1 MTMKIGVYLC
11 QCGGNI
17 SKVVDLEKT
26 KKFVENKDIEI
37 VQIHSNM
44 CSGAG
49 QKLIT
54 NDIENLGLDKIVVAA
69 CSPHFHEK
77 TFRAAMEKAGLNP
90 HVLEIANLRE
100 HVSWPLKKQP
110 EVATKKA
117 NDLVNIA
124 IEKVSLNYPLEQK
137 SFKMENRV
145 LVIGGGI
152 AGIQASLDLADAGK
166 QVTLIEKEPS
176 IGGKMAL
183 LTKTF
188 PTEDC
193 AACILSPKMAAIA
206 AHPNIKLLT
215 NTMVTNTSGH
225 RLHFEIEA
233 ETKPKFINPNIDM
246 DECLG
251 CFQCQM
257 ECPVDYP
264 DDWELGIVN
273 RKAIYVPASLAIPYQ
288 YMIDPN
294 SCLHFTED
302 SCSICADICPQKA
315 IDFEQ
320 KPEKLKFTVDNI
332 IVATGYDTIDPNIK
346 PMFGYDKYKNVVTGM
361 EMERI
366 VDHLNEKPPPRD
378 IGEKIA
384 FIQCVGSRDE
394 QVGNEYC
401 SRVCCMYATK
411 LASLVKQDRPES
423 DIYIFYTDMRAY
435 GKGFEEYYKRA
446 QEMGIKYIRGKVA
459 EVNQDPETNNLVL
472 KAEDTLSRQIIE
484 SEFDLIVLSNG
495 LQPNKST
502 EFIIDSL
509 KLAKSPDGFI
519 KEAHPKYKPVDTDIE
534 GVFIA
539 GTAQGPKDIPD
550 TVVQAGAAAAR
561 VIGTLSKGEFDVD
574 PVLAFVE
581 TDVCDGCE
589 KCINACPKHAL
600 KMNSGK
606 AEVDEALCVGGGSCI
621 SSCPVQA
628 IDLHDF
634 TNSQM
639 SASVFASLEHKKK
652 DEHRIILF
660 ADNASTY
667 RLADTIGVKKMT
679 YSHEVYIIRTPSGSR
694 ISPNLMLQAF
704 INGAD
709 AIMIGDNIS
718 KSSSFPWSKD
728 ISLENIKAVNN
739 KLEKAGIKGDRLKYY
754 EFNSSMLKEFV
765 IEADKMADYVQQLSK
780 ITDEELNRLK
790 ETI

>member
-1 MTMKIGVYLC
+1 MKIGVYLC

-17 SKVVDLEKT
+17 SKVVDLEET
-26 KKFVENKDIEI
+26 KKYVENKDVEI

-54 NDIENLGLDKIVVAA
+54 NDIENLGLDKVVVAA

-77 TFRAAMEKAGLNP
+77 TFRSAMEKAGLNP

-100 HVSWPLKKQP
+100 HVSWPLKKYP
-110 EVATKKA
+110 KIATKKA
-117 NDLVNIA
+117 QDLVNIA
-124 IEKVSLNYPLEQK
+124 IDKVGLDYPLEKK
-137 SFKMENRV
+137 SVKMENRV

-193 AACILSPKMAAIA
+193 AACILSPKMAAVA
-206 AHPNIKLLT
+206 AHPNIRLLV

-233 ETKPKFINPNIDM
+233 ETKPTYIKPDIDM

-257 ECPVDYP
+257 ECPVDFP
-264 DDWELGIVN
+264 DDWELGIVD
-273 RKAIYVPASLAIPYQ
+273 RKAIYVPSSLAIPYK
-288 YMIDPN
+288 YIIDPN
-294 SCLHFTED
+294 SCLHFKD
-302 SCSICADICPQKA
+302 GSCSVCADICPQKA
-315 IDFEQ
+315 IDFNQ
-320 KPEKLKFTVDNI
+320 KPEKIKFTVDNI
-332 IVATGYDTIDPNIK
+332 IVTTGYDTIDPNIK
-346 PMFGYDKYKNVVTGM
+346 PMFGYDKYENVVTGL

-378 IGEKIA
+378 IGNKIA
-384 FIQCVGSRDE
+384 FIQCVGSRDA
-394 QVGNEYC
+394 QVGHEYC

-411 LASLVKQDRPES
+411 LASLVKQDRPEA

-459 EVNQDPETNNLVL
+459 EINKDPGTNNLVL
-472 KAEDTLSRQIIE
+472 RAEDTLSRQIIE

-495 LQPNKST
+495 LEPNKST
-502 EFIIDSL
+502 DFIIDTL

-519 KEAHPKYKPVDTDIE
+519 KEAHPKYRPVDTDVE
-534 GVFIA
+534 GVFVA

-561 VIGTLSKGEFDVD
+561 VIGTLAKGEFDID
-574 PVLAFVE
+574 PVLAFVKP
-581 TDVCDGCE
+581 DICDGCE
-589 KCINACPKHAL
+589 ECISACPKHAI
-600 KMNSGK
+600 KMNNGK
-606 AEVDEALCVGGGSCI
+606 AEVIEALCVGGGSCI
-621 SSCPVQA
+621 SSCPVKA

-639 SASVFASLEHKKK
+639 AVSVKAALEFKEKN
-652 DEHRIILF
+652 EHRIILF

-667 RLADTIGVKKMT
+667 KLADTIGVKKMT
-679 YSHEVYIIRTPSGSR
+679 YAHQIYIIRTPSGAR
-694 ISPNLMLQAF
+694 ISPDLMLLAF
-704 INGAD
+704 IHGAD
-709 AIMIGDNIS
+709 AIMIGDNVTKNS
-718 KSSSFPWSKD
+718 KYAWSKEVA
-728 ISLENIKAVNN
+728 LKNIDLVNE
-739 KLEKAGIKGDRLKYY
+739 KLSKAGIKGKRLDYY
-754 EFNSSMLKEFV
+754 EFDARMLKEFV
-765 IEADKMADYVQQLSK
+765 NAADTKADYIKQISQ
-780 ITDEELNRLK
+780 ITDKEIERLK
-790 ETI
+790 EIN